1 MMRHGS
7 VVRDLALLCL
17 AVAVGWWWRGV
28 GMTVLA
34 QRSGGSSSARG
45 GDSTLAFQM
54 TGTGPD
60 ALLSVYNPENRT
72 LYMYPRI
79 GAGSSTVNCAYSLK
93 VPSPGAPLQRENCP
107 VGGLMPQS
115 WTHPI
120 WDGFR
125 WVLRY
130 S

>member
-17 AVAVGWWWRGV
+17 AVAIGWWLRGAGTAV
-28 GMTVLA
+28 FA
-34 QRSGGSSSARG
+34 QRSASSE
-45 GDSTLAFQM
+45 LAFQM

-60 ALLSVYNPENRT
+60 ALLTMYNADTRT

-79 GAGSSTVNCAYSLK
+79 GAGSSTVNCAYKFK
-93 VPSPGAPLQRENCP
+93 VSSPGAPLQRENCP

-115 WTHPI
+115 WVTPPI
-120 WDGFR
+120 WDGIR

>member
-7 VVRDLALLCL
+7 VIRDLALLCL
-17 AVAVGWWWRGV
+17 AVAVGWWWRGA
-28 GMTVLA
+28 GTAVLA
-34 QRSGGSSSARG
+34 QRSGGSSS
-45 GDSTLAFQM
+45 TLAFQM
-54 TGTGPD
+54 TGVGPD
-60 ALLSVYNPENRT
+60 ALLTVYNADSHT

-79 GAGSSTVNCAYSLK
+79 GAGSSTVNCAYSFK

-115 WTHPI
+115 WAAPPI

>member
-1 MMRHGS
+1 MMRDSS

-17 AVAVGWWWRGV
+17 AVAVGWWWRGA
-28 GMTVLA
+28 GTTVLA
-34 QRSGGSSSARG
+34 QRSGASSA
-45 GDSTLAFQM
+45 LAFQM
-54 TGTGPD
+54 SGTGPD
-60 ALLSVYNPENRT
+60 ALLTVYNADSRT

-79 GAGSSTVNCAYSLK
+79 GAGSSTVNCAYSFK

-107 VGGLMPQS
+107 VGGLTPQS
-115 WTHPI
+115 LVMPPI
-120 WDGFR
+120 WDGIR